1 MWKVSISNQ
10 SQNLAWEAKFD
21 SQELAQAWLSS
32 QVGKP
37 HRLPEREVPIQDSY
51 AQEDVLEV
59 IQSEVQGILQDTH
72 VRLRAQF
79 SSSITDISA
88 ELASEQAKLDAQ
100 KFLDESDWKVLRHR
114 DQLDAGI
121 ATSLTNEQYL
131 ALLSERQAKRNLI

>member
-1 MWKVSISNQ
+1 MWKVSISNT
-10 SQNLAWEAKFD
+10 SQNLLWSAKFPTE
-21 SQELAQAWLSS
+21 QEAQSWLNK
-32 QVGKP
+32 QIGKP
-37 HRLPEREVPIQDSY
+37 HRLPERVVPIQDSY
-51 AQEDVLEV
+51 AQEDILEV
-59 IQSEVQGILQDTH
+59 IQSEVNGILQDTH

-88 ELASEQAKLDAQ
+88 EVASEQAKADAK